1 MPIDSVPVIS
11 VANLTKY
18 YGDTA
23 GVKDINFSV
32 NRGEIFGFLG
42 PNGAGK
48 TTTIRLLLHLL
59 RPTSGKISIFNGEDC
74 GRPVDILKRCGYL
87 PGEFTAYS
95 QMTGIEFLS
104 YAAAVRGADPSAQ
117 RKLIDRFKISREN
130 LNKKIKKLS
139 HGTLQKLGIIQ
150 ALFHRPEL
158 IILDE
163 PTTGLDPLMQ
173 DEFYHLLREYQQGG
187 STILFSSHNLPEV
200 EKICSR
206 VAIIREGRLVALEAL
221 EVLKKKLY
229 RRMELTLRKEVDDL
243 NIPHARLIKKTG
255 LKYSF
260 LVKGDMDLLLK
271 ELAGLPI
278 EDMLLP
284 EADLE
289 EIFMAYYGSAPNE
302 KTE

>member
-1 MPIDSVPVIS
+1 MPLVSHPIIS
-11 VANLTKY
+11 VSGLTKY
-18 YGDTA
+18 YGGTP
-23 GVKDINFSV
+23 GIQDINFSV

-59 RPTSGKISIFNGEDC
+59 YPTSGKISIFNGQDG

-95 QMTGIEFLS
+95 QMTGIEFLR
-104 YAAAVRGADPSAQ
+104 YAAAVRNADPAAQ
-117 RKLIDRFKISREN
+117 EELIRRFEISRED
-130 LNKKIKKLS
+130 LDKKIKKLS
-139 HGTLQKLGIIQ
+139 HGTLQKLGIVQ
-150 ALFHRPEL
+150 ALFHKPEL

-173 DEFYHLLREYQQGG
+173 DEFYRILHEYQEGG

-221 EVLKKKLY
+221 AVLKKKVY
-229 RRMELTLRKEVDDL
+229 RRLELTLRKEVETL
-243 NIPHARLIKKTG
+243 EIPHARLIKKDG

-271 ELAGLPI
+271 ELASLPV
-278 EDMLLP
+278 EDLLLP

-289 EIFMAYYGSAPNE
+289 EIFMAHYGSS
-302 KTE
+302 KDD

>member
-1 MPIDSVPVIS
+1 MPLVSPPIIS
-11 VANLTKY
+11 VRSLTKY
-18 YGDTA
+18 YGSTP
-23 GVKDINFSV
+23 GVQDINFSV
-32 NRGEIFGFLG
+32 RRGEIFGFLG

-59 RPTSGKISIFNGEDC
+59 HPTSGKISIFDGPDG
-74 GRPVDILKRCGYL
+74 GRPLDILKRCGYL

-95 QMTGIEFLS
+95 QMTGIEFLR
-104 YAAAVRGADPSAQ
+104 YAAAVRNADPTAQ
-117 RKLIDRFKISREN
+117 QELINRFEISRGN

-139 HGTLQKLGIIQ
+139 HGTLQKLGNVQ
-150 ALFHRPEL
+150 ALFHKPEL

-173 DEFYHLLREYQQGG
+173 EEFYRLLREYQEGG

-221 EVLKKKLY
+221 DVLKKKVY
-229 RRMELTLRKEVDDL
+229 RRLELTLRQEVEAL
-243 NIPHARLIKKTG
+243 ELPHARLIEKDG

-271 ELAGLPI
+271 ELAGLPV
-278 EDMLLP
+278 EDLLLP

-289 EIFMAYYGSAPNE
+289 EIFMAYYESRNDD
-302 KTE
+302 

>member
-1 MPIDSVPVIS
+1 MPLVSPPIIS
-11 VANLTKY
+11 VTGLTKY
-18 YGDTA
+18 YGSTP
-23 GVKDINFSV
+23 GVQDINFSV

-59 RPTSGKISIFNGEDC
+59 HPTSGKISIFNNSGNVK
-74 GRPVDILKRCGYL
+74 PVDILKRCGYL

-95 QMTGIEFLS
+95 QMTGIEFLR
-104 YAAAVRGADPSAQ
+104 YAAAVRNADPAAQ
-117 RKLIDRFKISREN
+117 QELIDRFEISRGN

-139 HGTLQKLGIIQ
+139 HGTLQKLGIVQ
-150 ALFHRPEL
+150 ALFHKPEL

-173 DEFYHLLREYQQGG
+173 EEFYRTLREYQSGG

-221 EVLKKKLY
+221 DVLKKKVY
-229 RRMELTLRKEVDDL
+229 RRLELTLREEVEAL
-243 NIPHARLIKKTG
+243 EIPHARLVKRDG
-255 LKYSF
+255 LRYTF

-271 ELAGLPI
+271 ELASLPV
-278 EDMLLP
+278 EDLLLP

-289 EIFMAYYGSAPNE
+289 EIFMAHYGSRNDD
-302 KTE
+302 

>member
-1 MPIDSVPVIS
+1 MPQVSPPIIS
-11 VANLTKY
+11 VTELTKY
-18 YGDTA
+18 YGSA
-23 GVKDINFSV
+23 IGVQDINFSV

-59 RPTSGKISIFNGEDC
+59 HPTSGKISIFNGESG
-74 GRPVDILKRCGYL
+74 GRSVDILKRCGYL

-95 QMTGIEFLS
+95 QMTGLEFLH
-104 YAAAVRGADPSAQ
+104 YAAAVRNADPAAQ
-117 RKLIDRFKISREN
+117 QDLIDRFEISREN
-130 LNKKIKKLS
+130 LNKKIRKLS
-139 HGTLQKLGIIQ
+139 HGTLQKLGIVQ
-150 ALFHRPEL
+150 ALFHKPEL

-163 PTTGLDPLMQ
+163 PTSGLDPLMQ
-173 DEFYHLLREYQQGG
+173 DEFYHILHEYQEGG

-206 VAIIREGRLVALEAL
+206 VAIIRKGRLVALEEL
-221 EVLKKKLY
+221 DVLKKKVY
-229 RRMELTLRKEVDDL
+229 RRLELTLREEVETL
-243 NIPHARLIKKTG
+243 EIPHARLIKKNG

-271 ELAGLPI
+271 ELAILPV
-278 EDMLLP
+278 EDLLLP

-289 EIFMAYYGSAPNE
+289 EIFMAYYGSANDD
-302 KTE
+302 

>member
-1 MPIDSVPVIS
+1 MPIDSLPIIS
-11 VANLTKY
+11 VTKLTKY
-18 YGDTA
+18 YGDTV

-32 NRGEIFGFLG
+32 NHGEIFGFLG

-48 TTTIRLLLHLL
+48 TTTIRLLLKLL
-59 RPTSGKISIFNGEDC
+59 HPTSGKISIFNGEGG

-95 QMTGIEFLS
+95 QMTGIEFLR
-104 YAAAVRGADPSAQ
+104 YAAAVRSADPAAQ
-117 RKLIDRFKISREN
+117 QELIDRFKISREN
-130 LNKKIKKLS
+130 LNKKIRKLS
-139 HGTLQKLGIIQ
+139 HGTLQKLGIVQ
-150 ALFHRPEL
+150 ALFHKPEL

-173 DEFYHLLREYQQGG
+173 DEFYSILHEYQKGG

-206 VAIIREGRLVALEAL
+206 VAIIREGKLVALESL
-221 EVLKKKLY
+221 EVLKKKVY
-229 RRMELTLRKEVDDL
+229 RRLELTLRKEVENLD
-243 NIPHARLIKKTG
+243 IPHARLIKKDG

-271 ELAGLPI
+271 ELASLPV
-278 EDMLLP
+278 EDLLLP

-289 EIFMAYYGSAPNE
+289 EIFMAYYGSGPNE
-302 KTE
+302 NND

>member
-1 MPIDSVPVIS
+1 MPIDTLPIIS
-11 VANLTKY
+11 VTKLTKY
-18 YGDTA
+18 YGDTV
-23 GVKDINFSV
+23 GVKDISFSV
-32 NRGEIFGFLG
+32 TRGEIFGFLG

-59 RPTSGKISIFNGEDC
+59 HPTSGGISIFNGEDC
-74 GRPVDILKRCGYL
+74 GRPVEILKRCGYL
-87 PGEFTAYS
+87 PGEFAAYN
-95 QMTGIEFLS
+95 QMTGSEFLR
-104 YAAAVRGADPSAQ
+104 YAAAVRGSDPSAQ
-117 RKLIDRFKISREN
+117 QELIDRFKISQGN

-150 ALFHRPEL
+150 ALFHKPEL

-173 DEFYHLLREYQQGG
+173 DEFYHVLREYQEMG

-206 VAIIREGRLVALEAL
+206 VAIIRQGRLVALETL
-221 EVLKKKLY
+221 EVLKKSVY
-229 RRMELTLRKEVDDL
+229 RRLELTLRKEVENL
-243 NIPHARLIKKTG
+243 NIPHGRLIKKEG

-260 LVKGDMDLLLK
+260 LIKGDMDLLLK
-271 ELAGLPI
+271 ELARLPV
-278 EDMLLP
+278 EDLLLP

-289 EIFMAYYGSAPNE
+289 EIFMAYYGSGNDD
-302 KTE
+302 

>member
-1 MPIDSVPVIS
+1 MPLVSPPIIS
-11 VANLTKY
+11 VTNLTKY
-18 YGDTA
+18 YGDTP
-23 GVKDINFSV
+23 GVKDISFSV

-48 TTTIRLLLHLL
+48 TTTIRLLLKLL
-59 RPTSGKISIFNGEDC
+59 HPTSGKISIFNGEGS

-95 QMTGIEFLS
+95 QMTGIEFLR
-104 YAAAVRGADPSAQ
+104 YAAAVRNADPAAQ
-117 RKLIDRFKISREN
+117 QELINRFKISRVN
-130 LNKKIKKLS
+130 LDKKIKKLS
-139 HGTLQKLGIIQ
+139 HGTLQKLGIVQ
-150 ALFHRPEL
+150 ALFHKPEL

-173 DEFYHLLREYQQGG
+173 DEFYSILHEYQKGG

-221 EVLKKKLY
+221 ELLKKKVY
-229 RRMELTLRKEVDDL
+229 RRLELTLRQEVETL
-243 NIPHARLIKKTG
+243 EIPHARLIKKDG

-271 ELAGLPI
+271 ELAGLPV
-278 EDMLLP
+278 EDLLLP

-289 EIFMAYYGSAPNE
+289 EIFMAYYGSGPNE
-302 KTE
+302 NND

>member
-1 MPIDSVPVIS
+1 MPLDSPSIIS
-11 VANLTKY
+11 VTNLTKY
-18 YGDTA
+18 YGDTP
-23 GVKDINFSV
+23 GIQDINFSV
-32 NRGEIFGFLG
+32 NRGEMFGFLG

-59 RPTSGKISIFNGEDC
+59 RPTSGKISIFNGKGG

-95 QMTGIEFLS
+95 QMTGIEFLR
-104 YAAAVRGADPSAQ
+104 YAAAVRSADPAAQ
-117 RKLIDRFKISREN
+117 QELINRFKISREN
-130 LNKKIKKLS
+130 LDKKIKKLS
-139 HGTLQKLGIIQ
+139 HGTLQKLGIVQ
-150 ALFHRPEL
+150 ALFHKPEL

-173 DEFYHLLREYQQGG
+173 DEFYSILHEYQKGG

-206 VAIIREGRLVALEAL
+206 VAIIREGRLVALESL
-221 EVLKKKLY
+221 DVLKKKVY
-229 RRMELTLRKEVDDL
+229 RRLELTLRENVETIE
-243 NIPHARLIKKTG
+243 IPHARLIKKDG

-271 ELAGLPI
+271 ELAGLPV

-289 EIFMAYYGSAPNE
+289 EIFMAYYGSASDD
-302 KTE
+302 